1 MLAKRPLTDRAVT
14 ALKAGPK
21 ARLVWDAIV
30 PGFAVRVGGTGAK
43 SFLLVARFGSP
54 NPTARSLGKVGA
66 ITLEDARARAREW
79 LKLLASGVDPA
90 QAAKAAQRD
99 TLGAVCDEYLAR
111 EGSKLRSVGWVR
123 STLERLVLPTLG
135 PRQIAEVRRSDVIR
149 LLDAIEDS
157 RGPVMANRTLA
168 ILGRVMNW
176 HAGRSDDY
184 SSPIIR
190 GMARRKEVARDRIL
204 TDEELR
210 AVWLATTPEPPVYS
224 AFVRFLL
231 LTAARRNE
239 VAKMTWAEV
248 ADGVWTLPAGR
259 NKTAVELVRPL
270 SAAALGV
277 LTGLPRIGPWTFTRT
292 GSASLSG
299 LARFKI
305 VLDRASGTQ
314 GWTLHDLRRTS
325 RSLMSR
331 AGVPSDVAERCL
343 GHMLPGMRKV
353 YDRHA
358 YREEMLRAYEALAAL
373 IARIVD
379 PQPNVV
385 AIRGER

>member
-1 MLAKRPLTDRAVT
+1 MLAKRPLTERTIA
-14 ALKAGPK
+14 ALKPAPK
-21 ARLVWDAIV
+21 ARLVWDAII
-30 PGFAVRVGGTGAK
+30 PGFAVRVGTTGAK

-66 ITLEDARARAREW
+66 ITLEDARIRAREW
-79 LKLLASGVDPA
+79 LKLAAAGSDPA
-90 QAAKAAQRD
+90 AVAVAAQRD
-99 TLGAVCDEYLAR
+99 TLGAICAEYLAR
-111 EGSKLRSVGWVR
+111 EGSKLRSARWIQ
-123 STLERLVLPTLG
+123 SALERLVLPTLG

-204 TDEELR
+204 TDAELR
-210 AVWLATTPEPPVYS
+210 AVWLATTSEPPVYS

-277 LTGLPRIGPWTFTRT
+277 LAELPRIGPWTFTHT
-292 GSASLSG
+292 GKASLSN

-305 VLDRASGTQ
+305 ELDRVSGVS
-314 GWTLHDLRRTS
+314 GWTYHDLRRTS

-343 GHMLPGMRKV
+343 GHMLPGMRKI

-358 YREEMLRAYEALAAL
+358 YREEMRIAFEKLATLVAG
-373 IARIVD
+373 IVD

-385 AIRGER
+385 PMRGER

>member
-1 MLAKRPLTDRAVT
+1 MLAKRPLTDRAIA
-14 ALKAGPK
+14 ALRAEPK
-21 ARLVWDAIV
+21 SRLVWDAIV
-30 PGFAVRVGGTGAK
+30 PGFAVRVGATGAK
-43 SFLLVARFGSP
+43 SFLLVARFGSS

-66 ITLEDARARAREW
+66 ITLEDARAQAREW

-90 QAAKAAQRD
+90 QARVAAQRD
-99 TLGAVCDEYLAR
+99 TLGAICAEYLAR
-111 EGSKLRSVGWVR
+111 EGSKLRSAEWVR
-123 STLERLVLPTLG
+123 STLERLVLPALG
-135 PRQIAEVRRSDVIR
+135 ARQIAEVRRSDIIR
-149 LLDAIEDS
+149 LLDAIEDG
-157 RGPVMANRTLA
+157 RGPVMANRTLT
-168 ILGRVMNW
+168 ILGRVLSW

-190 GMARRKEVARDRIL
+190 GMAKRKEVARDRIL

-239 VAKMTWAEV
+239 AAKMTWAEV
-248 ADGVWTLPAGR
+248 ADGLWTLPAER
-259 NKTAVELVRPL
+259 NKTGVELVRPL
-270 SAAALGV
+270 SVAALGV
-277 LTGLPRIGPWTFTRT
+277 LAGQPRNGPWTFTRT
-292 GSASLSG
+292 GNASLSG

-331 AGVPSDVAERCL
+331 AGVQSDVAELCL
-343 GHMLPGMRKV
+343 GHVLGGIRSV
-353 YDRHA
+353 YDRHG
-358 YREEMLRAYEALAAL
+358 YVEEKRIAFEKLATV
-373 IARIVD
+373 IGGIVD
-379 PQPNVV
+379 PRENVV
-385 AIRGER
+385 AMRGQG